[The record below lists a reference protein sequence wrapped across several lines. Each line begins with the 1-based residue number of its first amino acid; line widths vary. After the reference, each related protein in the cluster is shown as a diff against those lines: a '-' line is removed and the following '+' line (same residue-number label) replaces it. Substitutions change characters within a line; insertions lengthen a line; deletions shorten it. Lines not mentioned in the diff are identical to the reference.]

1 MRYLCVLLLLWA
13 CNSTTQTPPPP
24 PPKPPV
30 DTVVWIGIH
39 ARWNYSPGSEYDGN
53 YDTSNQV
60 FIVCNTDHSSVVP
73 RASVILESG
82 GSCDTSVSNRV
93 RLMEIKRNDTIATT
107 IGRASTVNEGGVSFK
122 TAKGVKAVQ
131 LRESE
136 VLRIRGIKK

>member
-1 MRYLCVLLLLWA
+1 MRYLCVLFLLWA
-13 CNSTTQTPPPP
+13 CNSPSPS
-24 PPKPPV
+24 PV
-30 DTVVWIGIH
+30 TVATADTVVWIGIH
-39 ARWNYSPGSEYDGN
+39 ARWNYAPGTEYDGE

-73 RASVILESG
+73 RARVILESG

-107 IGRASTVNEGGVSFK
+107 IGRASTVNEGSVSFK

-131 LRESE
+131 LREKE